1 MTSNRHDLLGDL
13 FLAASELPA
22 DRRRAYLEERTG
34 GDGALVD
41 EVLAMLGA
49 DSGSDA
55 GEALDRGVAALADED
70 LVEALADAV
79 DVIGAEDAEPDPGPG
94 SGDAIVGGYRLV
106 RRIGEGGMGVVWEAR
121 QERPARTVALKILR
135 SVGHSDTLRRFELE
149 GEVLGRLQHPSIASV
164 FEAGV
169 DATDAGE
176 RPFLALELVDGAP
189 LDAYAAELDLD
200 VEAIVHLLL
209 RVAEGVQ
216 HAHQRGVVHRDL
228 KPGNVLVRD
237 DGQPKILD
245 FGVARVAGGIEG
257 EVPTLVTRTGE
268 IIGTLAY
275 MAPEQIE
282 GDPDAIDTRVDVY
295 ALGVVAYQ
303 LLARRRPIEVGGL
316 ALGDAM
322 RRILTEPPLP
332 LTTAAPNVP
341 LDLAT
346 VVHRAIDKD
355 RDRRYPSIEAFAAD
369 LRRFLRHE
377 PVEARPPSVAYQ
389 VSKFVKRHRGAT
401 LGALAAFA
409 AVVTGGIVSAVLWL
423 REQDALAEALRAGEA
438 TSVALDRANA
448 SLEVARTR
456 MQELRETQLFF
467 EGLVAQGMPD
477 EAGRDLRL
485 SDALVR
491 SASEI
496 PSMFRGSP
504 AQRAWL
510 HSTAAHMFAG
520 LGMLDEARSQVE
532 LARVCADPLPPRL
545 GAALS
550 DVLAWVL
557 QMEQRHRAS
566 DAELVRGLALLED
579 ADRAVAAE
587 LAAGNLHAAL
597 SGSDA
602 SAFARDSR
610 TLEHARQEVRRTR
623 IGLVMR
629 RSWIACSLRDTEAAR
644 SHADEAE
651 ALLADLEDRDEQ
663 RTLELLHLRAEVA
676 KAEGDLARAAELL
689 RECIERSESMGRG
702 AVLSTYL
709 TRASLSGVLIGL
721 GERAEALAVSES
733 TWDGMRA
740 LVGDDHAFVARLAGN
755 IGTISRGLG
764 DLDRALEMYERAA
777 EIERRVLADDDPQVA
792 QTMSLLGS
800 LLLQLGRTDEGEGV
814 LWEAIER
821 FEAAEASGASPSH
834 TIGRAFTMSY
844 LAPAL
849 RARGDVDGADEL
861 VDDALAIKLGI
872 VGDPLHPIVEI
883 ERKERAANAR
893 ARGDMVLL
901 AEREL
906 DVADHFAA
914 VRGPDSRS
922 VATALRRAREALEGA
937 ATEGSDEPRRAALL
951 DRLESAEAAR

>member
-1 MTSNRHDLLGDL
+1 MTSERHDLLGEL
-13 FLAASELPA
+13 FLAASELPE
-22 DRRRAYLEERTG
+22 DHRRPFLEQRTD
-34 GDGALVD
+34 GDEALVR

-49 DSGSDA
+49 DDGGGA
-55 GEALDRGVAALADED
+55 GEALDRGAAAFADDD
-70 LVEALADAV
+70 LVDALADAV
-79 DVIGAEDAEPDPGPG
+79 DVIGAAPDDSFADRADDHAADAV
-94 SGDAIVGGYRLV
+94 VGGYRLV

-135 SVGHSDTLRRFELE
+135 SIGHTDTLRRFELE

-169 DATDAGE
+169 DASEAGE

-200 VEAIVHLLL
+200 VEAIVLLL
-209 RVAEGVQ
+209 VRVAEGVQ

-245 FGVARVAGGIEG
+245 FGVARVAGGIED
-257 EVPTLVTRTGE
+257 EVPTMVTRTGE

-282 GDPDAIDTRVDVY
+282 GDPAAIDTRVDVY

-322 RRILTEPPLP
+322 RRVLDEPPLP
-332 LTTAAPNVP
+332 LTTAAPEVP

-346 VVHRAIDKD
+346 VVHRAIEKD
-355 RDRRYPSIEAFAAD
+355 RDRRYPSVEAFAAD
-369 LRRFLRHE
+369 LQRFLRHE

-423 REQDALAEALRAGEA
+423 REQDALQEALRAGEA
-438 TSVALDRANA
+438 TSLALDSANA
-448 SLEVARTR
+448 SLDVARTR
-456 MQELRETQLFF
+456 MQELRETHLFF

-477 EAGRDLRL
+477 ESGRDLRL
-485 SDALVR
+485 SDALIR

-510 HSTAAHMFAG
+510 HSTSGHMFAG
-520 LGMLDEARSQVE
+520 LGMLDEAREQVE
-532 LARVCADPLPPRL
+532 LARACVDPLPPRL
-545 GAALS
+545 DAALA

-557 QMEQRHRAS
+557 QTEQRFREAE
-566 DAELVRGLALLED
+566 AELERGLALLED

-602 SAFARDSR
+602 SALATDSR
-610 TLEHARQEVRRTR
+610 TLEHAQQEVLRTR
-623 IGLVMR
+623 IGLVIR
-629 RSWIACSLRDTEAAR
+629 RSWIACSLRDTDAAR
-644 SHADEAE
+644 RHADVAV
-651 ALLADLEDRDEQ
+651 ALLADLQDPDDE
-663 RTLELLHLRAEVA
+663 RALELLHLRAEVA
-676 KAEGDLARAAELL
+676 KAEGDLARASELL
-689 RECIERSESMGRG
+689 RECIDLSEAQGRG
-702 AVLSTYL
+702 ETMSTHMS
-709 TRASLSGVLIGL
+709 RASLSGVLVGL
-721 GERAEALAVSES
+721 GERAEALAVSEA
-733 TWDGMRA
+733 TWDGVRS
-740 LVGDDHAFVARLAGN
+740 LVGDDHMFVARLAGN
-755 IGTISRGLG
+755 IGTIARGLG
-764 DLDRALEMYERAA
+764 DLDRALEMYEWAA
-777 EIERRVLADDDPQVA
+777 DVERRVLADDDPQIA

-800 LLLQLGRTDEGEGV
+800 LLLQLGRSDEGEQV
-814 LWEAIER
+814 LWDAIER
-821 FEAAEASGASPSH
+821 FESAEARGASPSH
-834 TIGRAFTMSY
+834 AIGRAFTMSY

-861 VDDALAIKLGI
+861 VGDALEIKLAI
-872 VGDPLHPIVEI
+872 VRDPLHPIVEI
-883 ERKERAANAR
+883 ERKELAANAR
-893 ARGDMVLL
+893 ARGDMALL

-914 VRGPDSRS
+914 VRGPHSRS
-922 VATALRRAREALEGA
+922 VAKALNKAREALD
-937 ATEGSDEPRRAALL
+937 ATEAGSTRDALRE
-951 DRLESAEAAR
+951 RLERAEAAR